1 MRVSSFD
8 ERLEQKFTSLNQKF
22 STLDQKFST
31 LDQKFSTLDQKV
43 SSLVDV
49 QKQQHYDH
57 CQQLSCLQEELK
69 QTMLGAH
76 QKLQKDIFS
85 MQKKQDMIFT
95 KQDQI
100 QSTLYGDVPPLQ
112 SNTSSV
118 IALSPPFTSPTA
130 SNIGFRMTTHV
141 EEPQQPQQ
149 NVVSDITSG
158 LDDRDLESMLSYSY
172 DWDQPTQQPPQAGC
186 SYWADSAALLQE
198 GTSQGGIFELLQQ
211 QQQQQQQQGSTT
223 MLPQQAGPPKQDST
237 AILPQQAQ
245 GVSGRP
251 QQQQGG
257 SGVPQQAGLPQ
268 QENTATFPQQGTLQY
283 CIQGLSQQGRDTG
296 SQHMLRDPA
305 DVVKQASLFGVK
317 DAGKFARLL
326 ASQAFFGD
334 DVLRVSTV
342 RGDVK
347 RGLRAL
353 DSSTMG
359 ALINCIHQHPS
370 FVNLT
375 KLEFDDIVKKSVVP
389 SIGHLCKELRN
400 KR

>member
-8 ERLEQKFTSLNQKF
+8 ERLEQTFMSLNQKF
-22 STLDQKFST
+22 STLDQKFSTLDQKFATLDQKFAT

-49 QKQQHYDH
+49 QKQQHYEH

-100 QSTLYGDVPPLQ
+100 QSTLYGDMPPLQ

-118 IALSPPFTSPTA
+118 VALSPPFTSPTA

-198 GTSQGGIFELLQQ
+198 GTPQGGIFELP
-211 QQQQQQQQGSTT
+211 QQQQQGSTT

-245 GVSGRP
+245 GVSGR
-251 QQQQGG
+251 
-257 SGVPQQAGLPQ
+257 PQ

-342 RGDVK
+342 RGDMK

>member
-1 MRVSSFD
+1 MQVSSFD
-8 ERLEQKFTSLNQKF
+8 EKFTSLN
-22 STLDQKFST
+22 QKFST

-49 QKQQHYDH
+49 QKQQHYEH

-69 QTMLGAH
+69 QTMLGAY
-76 QKLQKDIFS
+76 Q
-85 MQKKQDMIFT
+85 KQDMIFT

-100 QSTLYGDVPPLQ
+100 QSTLYGDMPPLQ

-172 DWDQPTQQPPQAGC
+172 DWDQPTQQLPQAGC
-186 SYWADSAALLQE
+186 SYWTDSAALLQE
-198 GTSQGGIFELLQQ
+198 GTSQGGIFKLPQQQ

-326 ASQAFFGD
+326 ASQALFGD

>member
-8 ERLEQKFTSLNQKF
+8 ERLEQKFMSLNQK
-22 STLDQKFST
+22 

-49 QKQQHYDH
+49 EKQQHYEH

-69 QTMLGAH
+69 QTMLGAY
-76 QKLQKDIFS
+76 QKLQKDNFS

-118 IALSPPFTSPTA
+118 IPLSPPFTSPTA
-130 SNIGFRMTTHV
+130 SNIGFRMTTPV

-149 NVVSDITSG
+149 NVVSDTLG

-211 QQQQQQQQGSTT
+211 QQQQQGSTT

-245 GVSGRP
+245 GVSGQP

-257 SGVPQQAGLPQ
+257 SGVPQQAGLLQ

-283 CIQGLSQQGRDTG
+283 CIQGLSQHGRDTG

-305 DVVKQASLFGVK
+305 DVVEQASLFGVK

-347 RGLRAL
+347 
-353 DSSTMG
+353 
-359 ALINCIHQHPS
+359 
-370 FVNLT
+370 
-375 KLEFDDIVKKSVVP
+375 
-389 SIGHLCKELRN
+389 
-400 KR
+400 